1 MGHPYY
7 NLKGNKMKIV
17 LFLIMAI
24 FAYLAYSKEFGDM
37 FLNIAFIGFLIAFIA
52 SMFIKTKIMPTF

>member
-1 MGHPYY
+1 
-7 NLKGNKMKIV
+7 MKIV